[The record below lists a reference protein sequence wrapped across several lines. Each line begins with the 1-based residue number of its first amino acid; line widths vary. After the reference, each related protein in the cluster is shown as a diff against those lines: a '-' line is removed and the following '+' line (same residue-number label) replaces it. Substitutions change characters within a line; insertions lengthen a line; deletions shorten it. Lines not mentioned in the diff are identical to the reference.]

1 MKKKD
6 VSQVYKLLNNYLK
19 NFKLYFK
26 YTEEEVKYWFI
37 PRKEVIYTYVVESFD
52 ENKNSIITD
61 FISFYSL
68 PSTIINNPKYQ
79 TLKVN
84 PNPHKIGRLLI
95 LQCKHKDSFGSADE

>member
-1 MKKKD
+1 M
-6 VSQVYKLLNNYLK
+6 K

-52 ENKNSIITD
+52 ESKNSIITD

-79 TLKVN
+79 TLKVKSL
-84 PNPHKIGRLLI
+84 PTKIGCLLI
-95 LQCKHKDSFGSADE
+95 L